1 MITNSTRKDETFDRL
16 TNGIAQLTSSETW
29 TTWLRVQARFHRYS
43 FSNALL
49 VALQCP
55 GASRV
60 TGFHTWRRLGRTV
73 RRGESALW
81 ILAPV
86 TRRVASD
93 DDPEQSTRVVT
104 AFKPVPVFD
113 ISQTTGDDLPE
124 ICTRLSGDDPQGA
137 YADLVQVAR
146 SIDFTVEDHAFED
159 ETNGDCS
166 HRSRRIRVSTRLQ
179 PAHRVKTLCHELGH
193 ALLHS
198 EPTNRGLAELEAES
212 VAFIVCDGLGIQSD
226 AWSFGYVASW
236 SGGGDVAIVAIKA
249 AATRIQ
255 RTANCILSAPQLE
268 GESVEEPVSNDGP

>member
-1 MITNSTRKDETFDRL
+1 MITNSSRKDETIERL

-43 FSNALL
+43 FSLALL
-49 VALQCP
+49 IALQCP
-55 GASRV
+55 GATRV

-73 RRGESALW
+73 QRGESALW

-104 AFKPVPVFD
+104 AFRVVPVFD
-113 ISQTTGDDLPE
+113 VSQTTGDDLPE
-124 ICTRLSGDDPQGA
+124 ICTRLSGDDPLGA
-137 YADLVQVAR
+137 YAQLLKVAR
-146 SIDFTVEDHAFED
+146 GIDFTVEDHVFED

-166 HRSRRIRVSTRLQ
+166 HRCRRIRVSTRLQ

-198 EPTNRGLAELEAES
+198 EPTNRALAELEAES

-236 SGGGDVAIVAIKA
+236 SGGGDEAIAAIKA

-255 RTANCILSAPQLE
+255 RTADRILTALQLE
-268 GESVEEPVSNDGP
+268 SDSVEEPVSNDGA